1 MVAGFVGLLLVIVAA
16 VIALRTGS
24 QDHPAPG
31 PTTEQAALDA
41 LHPGCTE
48 DNAQLD
54 AEAKKALI
62 LLQGRGIR
70 DETVTT
76 LLVHLRRSIPAS
88 TTNLDCNTALGTYI
102 ASRSTGG

>member
-1 MVAGFVGLLLVIVAA
+1 VGLLLVIGAA
-16 VIALRTGS
+16 VVALRAGS

-31 PTTEQAALDA
+31 PTTEQTALDA
-41 LHPGCTE
+41 LHPGCAE
-48 DNAQLD
+48 DNGQLD

-76 LLVHLRRSIPAS
+76 LLVHLREAIPAS
-88 TTNLDCNTALGTYI
+88 TTNLDCNTALGTYV
-102 ASRSTGG
+102 ASRSPGG